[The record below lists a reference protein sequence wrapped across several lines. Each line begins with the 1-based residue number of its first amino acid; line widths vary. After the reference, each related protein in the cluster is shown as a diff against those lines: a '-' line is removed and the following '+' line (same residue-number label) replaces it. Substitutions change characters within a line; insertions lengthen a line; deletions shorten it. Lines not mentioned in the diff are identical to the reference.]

1 MHTEKDIR
9 TPPEVIE
16 QPKDQLNTTISS
28 MVVLFCDFSGI
39 PAPVVQWFKDDIDTK
54 VEGQYFTIGAI
65 KPADRGA
72 YHCEAKNELANDK
85 IGKAVSQKAMV
96 LIQGAL

>member
-1 MHTEKDIR
+1 MT
-9 TPPEVIE
+9 E

-28 MVVLFCDFSGI
+28 MVVLFCEFDGI
-39 PAPVVQWFKDDIDTK
+39 PAPVVRWFKDDIDTK

-65 KPADRGA
+65 RPDDRGA
-72 YHCEAKNELANDK
+72 YHCEAKNELANNK
-85 IGKAVSQKAMV
+85 IGKAISQKAMV